1 MEGQNSIAFYSYGAK
16 NQQAFK
22 EAGQSDPALFLPL
35 CLRKKSPLILSP
47 FDGAFFCFGK
57 CGNNRKMR
65 RRNIFIE
72 MQSQVEG
79 LDFQLTK
86 APKKVD
92 KKVGLPGDALLMK
105 VHTSKAI
112 EGKYIFMLTFGIN
125 VAPGLLAN
133 WLYEKINGRATKLWM
148 DRIEVQINKSE
159 IEKIITEII
168 GNKTN

>member
-1 MEGQNSIAFYSYGAK
+1 ME
-16 NQQAFK
+16 
-22 EAGQSDPALFLPL
+22 
-35 CLRKKSPLILSP
+35 
-47 FDGAFFCFGK
+47 
-57 CGNNRKMR
+57 

-79 LDFQLTK
+79 LDSELME

-92 KKVGLPGDALLMK
+92 RKVDLPGNAVLMK

-112 EGKYIFMLTFGIN
+112 EGKYIFMLIFGTN

-148 DRIEVQINKSE
+148 DRIEVQISKSE

-168 GNKTN
+168 GNKSN

>member
-1 MEGQNSIAFYSYGAK
+1 ME
-16 NQQAFK
+16 
-22 EAGQSDPALFLPL
+22 
-35 CLRKKSPLILSP
+35 
-47 FDGAFFCFGK
+47 
-57 CGNNRKMR
+57 

-79 LDFQLTK
+79 LDSELME

-92 KKVGLPGDALLMK
+92 RKVDLPGNAVLMK

-112 EGKYIFMLTFGIN
+112 EGKYIFMLIFGTN

-159 IEKIITEII
+159 IEKIITETI
-168 GNKTN
+168 GNKSNFDHT

>member
-1 MEGQNSIAFYSYGAK
+1 MG
-16 NQQAFK
+16 
-22 EAGQSDPALFLPL
+22 
-35 CLRKKSPLILSP
+35 
-47 FDGAFFCFGK
+47 
-57 CGNNRKMR
+57 

-79 LDFQLTK
+79 LDSELMK
-86 APKKVD
+86 APKKLD
-92 KKVGLPGDALLMK
+92 KKVDLPGDAVLMK

-112 EGKYIFMLTFGIN
+112 EGKYIFRLIFGTN

-133 WLYEKINGRATKLWM
+133 WLYEKINGRATKLWI

-168 GNKTN
+168 GNKSNFDHT